1 MLVHFYKF
9 IGVAVLCLF
18 ILSCERQDSTG
29 TLDLRMTNTL
39 LLDDSVQGVYI
50 TLSDLYV
57 DGEAFGTEELP
68 RVVNLLELEQDTF
81 FMMGIASVLA
91 KMHTHIRLII
101 NNVETPDGNS
111 PGSYVQWYSGAKF
124 PLSTA
129 TETEFIASNAFTI
142 PLDGSNTVS
151 IEINLRKA
159 IQKDSLGNYRWR
171 SADVLRHS
179 FRSFS
184 LRNSGLV
191 KGTCTI
197 PPTLQ
202 NSKIVLHGYLKGSY
216 LGVQELSPDE
226 QGLIFPNALVSTTV
240 NADGSYVLGYV
251 PESQLLLL
259 IARYEKV
266 NGEWV
271 FQSFLSGSAYDGSNQ
286 PVSLYNLVVAPGVV
300 TTIRLEL

>member
-1 MLVHFYKF
+1 MLVSFFKC
-9 IGVAVLCLF
+9 IGVAVIGLF
-18 ILSCERQDSTG
+18 IFSCKRQDSTG

-50 TLSDLYV
+50 TISDLYV
-57 DGEAFGTEELP
+57 DGEAFRTEELP
-68 RVVNLLELEQDTF
+68 RVVNLLDLEQDTF
-81 FMMGIASVLA
+81 FMMGVSSVLA
-91 KMHTHIRLII
+91 KMHTHIRLVVD
-101 NNVETPDGNS
+101 NAETPDGNS
-111 PGSYVQWYSGAKF
+111 PGSYVQWHSGAKY
-124 PLSTA
+124 PLSA
-129 TETEFIASNAFTI
+129 STETEFIASNAFTV

-184 LRNSGLV
+184 LRNAGLV

-202 NSKIVLHGYLKGSY
+202 NAKIVLHGYLKGSY
-216 LGVQELSPDE
+216 LGAQELSPDE
-226 QGLIFPNALVSTTV
+226 QGLTFPNALVSTTV
-240 NADGSYVLGYV
+240 NADGSYVLGYI
-251 PESQLLLL
+251 PESQLVLL

-271 FQSFLSGSAYDGSNQ
+271 FQSFLSGAAYDSSNQ
-286 PVSLYNLVVAPGVV
+286 PVSLYNIVVAPGVV